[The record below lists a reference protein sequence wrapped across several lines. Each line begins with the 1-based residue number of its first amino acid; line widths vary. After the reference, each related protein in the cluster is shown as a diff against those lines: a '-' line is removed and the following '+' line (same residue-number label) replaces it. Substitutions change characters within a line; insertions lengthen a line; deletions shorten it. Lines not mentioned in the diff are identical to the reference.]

1 MVNSKERKLWSI
13 HKELITGVHSLLI
26 SSVVLRK
33 NKAPESIPVDSGEYS
48 QAFEDWSNRCRESI
62 PDDLRE
68 WFRKYSQTF
77 EDWSMKLR
85 EISYPDAAGLTGEQQ
100 CQKMIDALQGFESV
114 MGESNKL
121 VKDYVAG
128 GKEDFFP
135 GGISRWLSNF
145 YEHYRN
151 LQRLLQE

>member
-26 SSVVLRK
+26 SSVILRK

-48 QAFEDWSNRCRESI
+48 QA
-62 PDDLRE
+62 
-68 WFRKYSQTF
+68 F

-100 CQKMIDALQGFESV
+100 CQKMIDALQGFEPV

-121 VKDYVAG
+121 VKDYVAE